1 MAREA
6 RFELADLIG
15 SEHVAA
21 HAARRHDVAV
31 VACAGK
37 GRFGRVDLQPS
48 DRTHEIVGAGQRDQL
63 TVRVVGARHERQQRV
78 GDRVDA
84 GIAAREQEAQQP
96 RCDAWQ
102 VTPAYADGAVAI
114 EQDVRDVVP
123 QGRGAVRHHR
133 AGDDAAGVAERG
145 CRAGGTGID
154 QRDAVAVALQMQRA
168 GYADDAGTDDG
179 DA

>member
-1 MAREA
+1 MSEA
-6 RFELADLIG
+6 RLELADLVG

-21 HAARRHDVAV
+21 YPARRHDVAV
-31 VACAGK
+31 VAGAGK
-37 GRFGRVDLQPS
+37 GCFGRVDLQPS
-48 DRTHEIVGAGQRDQL
+48 DRAHEIVGAGQCDQL
-63 TVRVVGARHERQQRV
+63 AVRIVGARHERQQRV

-114 EQDVRDVVP
+114 EQDVRDVAP

>member
-1 MAREA
+1 
-6 RFELADLIG
+6 
-15 SEHVAA
+15 
-21 HAARRHDVAV
+21 
-31 VACAGK
+31 
-37 GRFGRVDLQPS
+37 
-48 DRTHEIVGAGQRDQL
+48 
-63 TVRVVGARHERQQRV
+63 VRVVRACHERQQCV

-84 GIAAREQEAQQP
+84 GVAAREQEAQQP
-96 RCDAWQ
+96 RCDPRQIA
-102 VTPAYADGAVAI
+102 PAHADGAVAI

-154 QRDAVAVALQMQRA
+154 QRDIVAVALQMQRA
-168 GYADDAGTDDG
+168 GYANDAGTDDG